1 MTTQTLDRHAVLDLY
16 EQKTPERYAPVMHHE
31 PRSVWATPEPQH
43 SLPEDVTDPAIEL
56 AVKYFSEIRETDSD
70 ERLDYILAANPSVTE
85 EHLGQLVLTTESWL
99 DTGARERIRAIAREF
114 VRRQREPHEVLP
126 YWLTEE
132 EFERFDSALDKTE
145 FPDQIIATCYA
156 VCQAHEVAHAAYFI
170 QQDRMFPQVDFTKI
184 EQTPEGIEADLRFV
198 NAK

>member
-1 MTTQTLDRHAVLDLY
+1 MTTQTIDRHAVLDLY
-16 EQKTPERYAPVMHHE
+16 EQRIPQRYALVTHPE
-31 PRSVWATPEPQH
+31 PKSVWATPKPPVKR
-43 SLPEDVTDPAIEL
+43 PEDEVDPAIEL
-56 AVKYFSEIRETDSD
+56 AVKYFSALGETDSD
-70 ERLDYILAANPSVTE
+70 ERLDYIIETNPSVTE
-85 EHLGQLVLTTESWL
+85 EHLGQLVLTTERWL
-99 DTGARERIRAIAREF
+99 DTGARKRIRAVALEF

-145 FPDQIIATCYA
+145 FPDRIMAICYA
-156 VCQAHEVAHAAYFI
+156 VCQAHEVSQAEYFI

-184 EQTPEGIEADLRFV
+184 KQTPEEIKADLRFV

>member
-16 EQKTPERYAPVMHHE
+16 EPRIPERYAPAMHPE
-31 PRSVWATPEPQH
+31 PKSVWATPEPQR
-43 SLPEDVTDPAIEL
+43 SSPEDVTDPAIEL
-56 AVKYFSEIRETDSD
+56 AGKYISELREKDSD
-70 ERLDYILAANPSVTE
+70 ERLDYIPAANPAVTE
-85 EHLGQLVLTTESWL
+85 EHLGQLVLATENWL
-99 DTGARERIRAIAREF
+99 DTGARKRIRAIAREF
-114 VRRQREPHEVLP
+114 VGRRREPHEVLP

-132 EFERFDSALDKTE
+132 EFERFDSALRKTE

-156 VCQAHEVAHAAYFI
+156 VCQAHDLAHAAYFI

-184 EQTPEGIEADLRFV
+184 EQTPEEIEADLRFV